1 MNLCHSLEINRF
13 NPPYICA
20 CPKPGPGFLT
30 TYSLRLDVFVRSV
43 DIGEKLIITFRLSCH
58 ANIPSTF
65 NNILAISWDQY
76 WWRKCKYPL
85 KTTNRTH
92 NLRK

>member
-43 DIGEKLIITFRLSCH
+43 DIGGKADHHFLDFHVMLIFLPR
-58 ANIPSTF
+58 STIF
-65 NNILAISWDQY
+65 
-76 WWRKCKYPL
+76 
-85 KTTNRTH
+85 
-92 NLRK
+92 